1 MTKPLVFDASAVLAV
16 ARREPGADRLL
27 GLRDRA
33 LLSAVNAAEVYAKLL
48 AAGLSESQVADGLR
62 VIVRRVVPFDDEQG
76 RVAGGIHAAT
86 RSHGLSLG
94 DCACLAL
101 GRVRQTTVYTADRAW
116 ADLDLGVAVE
126 LIR

>member
-1 MTKPLVFDASAVLAV
+1 MTEAVVFDASVVLAF
-16 ARREPGADRLL
+16 ARREPGTDHLL
-27 GLRDRA
+27 PLRGQA

-62 VIVRRVVPFDDEQG
+62 AVTHRLVPFDGEQC
-76 RVAGGIHAAT
+76 RLAGAIHAAT
-86 RSHGLSLG
+86 RPHGLSLA

-101 GRVRQTTVYTADRAW
+101 GRLRSATVYTADRAW
-116 ADLDLGVAVE
+116 VGLDLGVAVE